1 MGGDAGGR
9 AGGGVS
15 LSPASALR
23 QINDT
28 NLNIICEKIKREI
41 TLTPLKI
48 IEDLCEGRPPSPI
61 CLSAVFIDEVNE
73 LAKKLNRQ
81 NLLMFEVC

>member
-1 MGGDAGGR
+1 MGGDVGGR

-28 NLNIICEKIKREI
+28 NLDNICEKIKREI

-48 IEDLCEGRPPSPI
+48 IEDLCEGRSPSPI

-81 NLLMFEVC
+81 YLLMFEVC